1 MKLWRAVVLMNLALA
16 LGVVLGYIAWGR
28 QVSGLEAELA
38 LARERS
44 LQVGVERVFDA
55 QGVVRAVLQ
64 EINVVVLTHDDIG
77 GFMPAMTM
85 GFRIRDPQLLQG
97 VAVGDTV
104 RFKLRGVPP
113 NLVIVEIAKQGKA

>member
-1 MKLWRAVVLMNLALA
+1 MKLWRAILLMNLALA
-16 LGVVLGYIAWGR
+16 LGVGLGYLAWGR
-28 QVSGLEAELA
+28 QVAGLQTELA

-44 LQVGVERVFDA
+44 LQAGVERAFDA

-64 EINVVVLTHDDIG
+64 DIGVVVLTHDDIG
-77 GFMPAMTM
+77 GFMPSMTM

-104 RFKLRGVPP
+104 RFKLRGIPP
-113 NLVIVEIAKQGKA
+113 NMVIVEMTKASA

>member
-1 MKLWRAVVLMNLALA
+1 LKLWRAILLMNLGLA
-16 LGVVLGYIAWGR
+16 LGVGLGYLTWGR
-28 QVSGLEAELA
+28 HVAGLQTELA

-44 LQVGVERVFDA
+44 LQAGVERVFDA

-64 EINVVVLTHDDIG
+64 DINVVVLTHDDIG
-77 GFMPAMTM
+77 GFMPSMTM
-85 GFRIRDPQLLQG
+85 GFRLRDPQLLQG

-113 NLVIVEIAKQGKA
+113 NLVIVEMTKARA

>member
-1 MKLWRAVVLMNLALA
+1 LKLWRAILLMNLGVA
-16 LGVVLGYIAWGR
+16 LGVGLGYLTWGR
-28 QVSGLEAELA
+28 QIAGLETELG

-44 LQVGVERVFDA
+44 LQAGVERVFDA

-77 GFMPAMTM
+77 GFMPSMTM
-85 GFRIRDPQLLQG
+85 GFRLRDPQLLQG

-113 NLVIVEIAKQGKA
+113 NLVIVEMTKARA

>member
-1 MKLWRAVVLMNLALA
+1 LKLWRAILLMNLGLA
-16 LGVVLGYIAWGR
+16 LGAGLGYLTWGR
-28 QVSGLEAELA
+28 QVAGLETDLA

-44 LQVGVERVFDA
+44 LQAGVERVFDA

-64 EINVVVLTHDDIG
+64 DINVVVLTHDDIG
-77 GFMPAMTM
+77 GFMPSMTM
-85 GFRIRDPQLLQG
+85 GFRLQDPQLLQG

-113 NLVIVEIAKQGKA
+113 NLVIVEMTKARA

>member
-1 MKLWRAVVLMNLALA
+1 MTLWRAILLMNLALA
-16 LGVVLGYIAWGR
+16 LGVGLGYLAWGR
-28 QVSGLEAELA
+28 QVAGLETELA

-44 LQVGVERVFDA
+44 LQVGAERAFDA

-77 GFMPAMTM
+77 GFMPPMTM
-85 GFRIRDPQLLQG
+85 GFRLRDPQLIQG
-97 VAVGDTV
+97 IAVGDTV

-113 NLVIVEIAKQGKA
+113 NMVIVEIAKAGA